1 MKTAIWFVIVLL
13 PFFNFFIAPNVSFA
27 DVGLLIGCMAVF
39 FRDYKSIY
47 ILRKTKHKYLIILL
61 IWTVLSSLFLL
72 LNPANDHVNYLGII
86 NNSLRFLFIIYLFIN
101 LRFFFRNNS
110 LTNYTIIV
118 WIKVIYFVCFLGFIE
133 YLLQFV
139 GVYYSYYVDGITTTT
154 SRVSSQSFRISS
166 VFNEPSYLVIYLN
179 ISLIVISEY
188 YKQNKATFRMN
199 YKRVLYTSLLT
210 ILLAQSLLG
219 IALIILV
226 LVLYKDLIF
235 GKSLRKNGMKI
246 GLGFSF
252 VAGVLI
258 YLNFDRI
265 QAVYALEDGSAN
277 HRLLGSVELANK
289 IIEKNY
295 LLTGVGIGQQKQFLL
310 ENTLI
315 FNNHFFNKKVSR
327 NSGINNMFVLI
338 FFQIGIVGLTL
349 YLFFLYDTFKENK
362 KIFLFL
368 IVSGFGWAFT
378 FNPLYW
384 FCISILNILI
394 NGRKKNLVYLN

>member
-27 DVGLLIGCMAVF
+27 DVGLLIGCTAVF

-47 ILRKTKHKYLIILL
+47 ILNKTKHKYLIILL

-72 LNPANDHVNYLGII
+72 LNPANGHVNYLGMIK
-86 NNSLRFLFIIYLFIN
+86 NNLRFLLIIYLFIN
-101 LRFFFRNNS
+101 LRFFFRNNF
-110 LTNYTIIV
+110 LTNYTIRV

-133 YLLQFV
+133 YFLQFV
-139 GVYYSYYVDGITTTT
+139 GVYYSYYVEGITTTT
-154 SRVSSQSFRISS
+154 SRAPSQSFRISS

-179 ISLIVISEY
+179 FSLIVISEF
-188 YKQNKATFRMN
+188 YKQNKASLGMN

-235 GKSLRKNGMKI
+235 GKSLRKNGVKI
-246 GLGFSF
+246 VFGFSI

-265 QAVYALEDGSAN
+265 QKVYALEDGSAN

-289 IIEKNY
+289 IIERNY
-295 LLTGVGIGQQKQFLL
+295 LFTGVGIGQQKQFLL

-315 FNNHFFNKKVSR
+315 FTNHFFMKDVSR

-338 FFQIGIVGLTL
+338 FFQIGIVGLIL
-349 YLFFLYDTFKENK
+349 YLFFLYDVFKDNK

-368 IVSGFGWAFT
+368 IVSGVGWAFT

-394 NGRKKNLVYLN
+394 NGRKKNLVHLN